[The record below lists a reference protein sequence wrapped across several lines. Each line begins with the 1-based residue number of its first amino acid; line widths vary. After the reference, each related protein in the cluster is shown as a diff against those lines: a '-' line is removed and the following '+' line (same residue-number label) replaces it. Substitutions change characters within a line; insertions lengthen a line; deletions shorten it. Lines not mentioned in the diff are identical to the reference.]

1 VRHRA
6 WRWAAIALLSIGT
19 NFLDAQD
26 VRQAVE
32 LHRRNDSHARQAL
45 ERVLLLV
52 RKGTNPSDLAL
63 VLQHLSEI
71 DLAQASYPQA
81 IARSMECADTRRA
94 THDAVGEIDCR
105 TITGRAQT
113 ASGRYAEASATY
125 TNALRVAQAHQLAE
139 ARIALL
145 NNAGNISYFLGRYD
159 AAFRS
164 YTEAETLLPAYSR
177 EPWFERRQ
185 TVTLANLAAL
195 YQRLGQYEKALRIY
209 NRISSRAQLSRGDEQ
224 GQILENMGTL
234 FRRLGD
240 PYRAVELYGQAGTL
254 FQAAHDTAG
263 EISAAKNT
271 GIALAFGLNQG
282 EKAAPLFRRAF
293 DLASRS
299 QNGREVAQ
307 SALYQGETMR
317 RSGDS
322 VGANSMFR
330 QALQASQKIG
340 SLEDE
345 WKAQFGLAQLAE
357 AAGDAD
363 AALALYRQAIE
374 LIEKIRSSAG
384 PPAMRTGFLSDK
396 RDVYDGAIGILL
408 KQQPPPVPS
417 IFQLL
422 EKAKTRSFQD
432 ALPTA
437 GRALDLQTIA
447 RSLPPDAMLLNYW
460 LSGDRL
466 AVVWVDHGVWGLA
479 QSTAPANALLL
490 QFRDTVQSGT
500 GGEWRQLAAEL
511 SNAILPIANPRT
523 KRLIVI
529 PDGALQSIPFELL
542 SFPHS
547 AGRLL
552 IEDHSLS
559 YLPSAALLFAS
570 STPQPDWMLP
580 WQTSFEGFANPQP
593 AAAGS
598 ANSMYPTDPRDL
610 LTYSKL
616 EVLSA
621 ARLAGGHANL
631 HVGMEN
637 LKSAIL
643 ALPPRALPVLH
654 LATHAVADSDDPD
667 RSRIL
672 FSPAISGGP
681 SEYLFA
687 REIYGMNL
695 RRVGLVIL
703 SACDT
708 ERGTSVRG
716 EGVQS
721 FSRALLAAG
730 ARSTITT
737 LWRVGDLT
745 GKAFSDRFYTHYARG
760 EAVEDALRSAKLDF
774 YRSHG
779 PLAHPS
785 YWSLYVLNGDPGI
798 KLPRTLPWSGL
809 LAAVL
814 LLAAAWFFSDPRR
827 RRKRSRSL
835 DPH

>member
-1 VRHRA
+1 M
-6 WRWAAIALLSIGT
+6 
-19 NFLDAQD
+19 
-26 VRQAVE
+26 RQAVE
-32 LHRRNDSHARQAL
+32 SHRRNDAHAKQAL
-45 ERVLLLV
+45 ERLLPQV
-52 RKGTNPSDLAL
+52 RKGANRSDIAL
-63 VLQHLSEI
+63 VLRHLSEI
-71 DLAQASYPQA
+71 DLAEASYPQA
-81 IARSMECADTRRA
+81 IARSIECADTLRD
-94 THDAVGEIDCR
+94 THDAEGEIDCR

-125 TNALRVAQAHQLAE
+125 TDALRVAQAHGLAE

-159 AAFRS
+159 EAFRS
-164 YTEAETLLPAYSR
+164 YTEAEALLPAYSR
-177 EPWFERRQ
+177 EPWFDRRQ

-209 NRISSRAQLSRGDEQ
+209 NRIRSAARLSRGSEQ

-271 GIALAFGLNQG
+271 GIALAFSLNQG
-282 EKAAPLFRRAF
+282 VKAAPLFRRAL
-293 DLASRS
+293 DLASHS
-299 QNGREVAQ
+299 QNGREMAQ
-307 SALYQGETMR
+307 AALYQGETMR
-317 RSGDS
+317 RAGDRG
-322 VGANSMFR
+322 GADGMF
-330 QALQASQKIG
+330 QKALTASRKTG

-345 WKAQFGLAQLAE
+345 WKALFGLAQLAE
-357 AAGDAD
+357 AEGDAK
-363 AALALYRQAIE
+363 AALGLYRQGIE
-374 LIEKIRSSAG
+374 RIEKIRANAG
-384 PPAMRTGFLSDK
+384 RPAMRTGFLADK
-396 RDVYDGAIGILL
+396 RDVYDGAIRILL

-422 EKAKTRSFQD
+422 EQAKARSFQD
-432 ALPTA
+432 ALPSGGLPLDMHA
-437 GRALDLQTIA
+437 IAAALPA
-447 RSLPPDAMLLNYW
+447 DAMLLDYW

-466 AVVWVDHGVWGLA
+466 ALAWVDHAGWGIA
-479 QSTAPANALLL
+479 QGNAPANALLL
-490 QFRDTVQSGT
+490 QFLDSVQGGT
-500 GGEWRQLAAEL
+500 GTHWRTLAAEL
-511 SNAILPIANPRT
+511 SSTILPIPNLRA

-529 PDGALQSIPFELL
+529 PDGALQSIPFETLTL
-542 SFPHS
+542 PSS
-547 AGRLL
+547 RGRLL

-559 YLPSAALLFAS
+559 YLPSAALLSAS
-570 STPQPDWMLP
+570 SETQLTSQPRWLLP

-593 AAAGS
+593 AAAGN
-598 ANSMYPTDPRDL
+598 AIYPTDPRDL
-610 LTYSKL
+610 LTSSKL
-616 EVLSA
+616 EVSSA
-621 ARLAGGHANL
+621 AQLTSGHASL

-637 LKSAIL
+637 SKRAIL
-643 ALPPRALPVLH
+643 RIPPRALPVLH

-672 FSPAISGGP
+672 FSPPNSGAP
-681 SEYLFA
+681 VDYLFA

-695 RRVGLVIL
+695 RRVGLVML

-730 ARSTITT
+730 VRSTITT

-745 GKAFSDRFYTHYARG
+745 GKAFSDRFYTHYAGG
-760 EAVEDALRSAKLDF
+760 ETVEDALRAAKLDF
-774 YRSHG
+774 YRSAG

-785 YWSLYVLNGDPGI
+785 YWSLYILNGDTRTR
-798 KLPRTLPWSGL
+798 LPRTIPWSAL
-809 LAAVL
+809 LAAL
-814 LLAAAWFFSDPRR
+814 PLLAAAWFFFSDL
-827 RRKRSRSL
+827 RRKRRPNRSP